1 MGVWV
6 LATTLVV
13 QALLITVPTE
23 RNWFWPHLKGQTG
36 AVEAA
41 LATRCFTEPWILH
54 LNIKKAQFNRDGFDH
69 PLMGSKSV
77 RTFLTYYLT
86 LEQENIFPPHE
97 GFLWSK
103 INFQH
108 SQSASRQKK
117 KIHIFLFLVIFSLKH
132 FLEGLFKIKINELQ
146 IYEPSLKSVSLIIP
160 GGPSY

>member
-13 QALLITVPTE
+13 QALLITGPTE
-23 RNWFWPHLKGQTG
+23 HNWFWPQLKGQTG

-54 LNIKKAQFNRDGFDH
+54 LNIRKAQFNRDGFDH
-69 PLMGSKSV
+69 PLTGSKSV

-103 INFQH
+103 INFPVCLKT
-108 SQSASRQKK
+108 KK
-117 KIHIFLFLVIFSLKH
+117 KSIYFCFLLFFPQNTFWKAYLK
-132 FLEGLFKIKINELQ
+132 
-146 IYEPSLKSVSLIIP
+146 LKLMSCKFMNLL
-160 GGPSY
+160 